1 MKKTDIVHY
10 QTNTLCAALELILG
24 KLAAV
29 EATQRQHSQ
38 FLQQLL
44 SGQNIKPDETE
55 LPDDLQLPLDT
66 VDDLMELHNKLH
78 DHDTAALM
86 VCLFLCTT
94 LGTHNSLCS
103 FRLCCFQLS
112 TDPISSVLLY
122 AL

>member
-1 MKKTDIVHY
+1 
-10 QTNTLCAALELILG
+10 LCAALELILG

-29 EATQRQHSQ
+29 EATQHQHSE

-44 SGQNIKPDETE
+44 SGQNMELDELAE
-55 LPDDLQLPLDT
+55 LPDDLGT